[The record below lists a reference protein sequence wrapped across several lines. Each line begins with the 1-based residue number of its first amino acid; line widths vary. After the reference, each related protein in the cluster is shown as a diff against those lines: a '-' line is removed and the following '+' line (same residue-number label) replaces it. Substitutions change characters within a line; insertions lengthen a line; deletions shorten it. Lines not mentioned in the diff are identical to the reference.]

1 MEAHLSAYLA
11 SLEAQSRYSES
22 TRLAYSSD
30 LRIFFD
36 YLRKKLKRSPKL
48 EDLTVHHVADFLDAE
63 RQAGRRQS
71 TLIRRWASLRR
82 FVEYLSQRHI
92 ISGGALE
99 ANNHLI
105 DRVISKVSPA
115 PPSSYLADIQIKGI
129 QDVIEASPRLRARR
143 DQAILALLVETGLS
157 VGTLVDLDLSDLDLD
172 AKKIHITTEAKQDL
186 WLPLDNAT
194 EHLKQ
199 YLSEGRP
206 DLNPKPDESA
216 LFVSQMGS
224 RMSRQGIWQILQ
236 HWGRRVQPPVNLSPR
251 LLRHTAA
258 LRLARSGR
266 TLAEIQALLGH
277 SNPLSTQALLR
288 RLKSTNKG
296 N

>member
-11 SLEAQSRYSES
+11 SLEAQSKYSES

-36 YLRKKLKRSPKL
+36 YLRKTLQRSPKL
-48 EDLTVHHVADFLDAE
+48 EDLNAHHVAGFLDSE

-71 TLIRRWASLRR
+71 TLVRRWASLRR

-92 ISGGALE
+92 IPGSALE

-105 DRVISKVSPA
+105 DYVISKVA
-115 PPSSYLADIQIKGI
+115 PSRPSKYLTDTQIKDT
-129 QDVIEASPRLRARR
+129 QAVIEASPRLRARR

-157 VGTLVDLDLSDLDLD
+157 VGTLVELNLPDLNLG
-172 AKKIHITTEAKQDL
+172 AEKIHITTDAQQDL
-186 WLPLDNAT
+186 WLPLGSAA
-194 EHLKQ
+194 EPLKQ
-199 YLSEGRP
+199 YLNEGRP
-206 DLNPKPDESA
+206 DLNPKPDERA
-216 LFVSQMGS
+216 LFVSQMGG

-236 HWGRRVQPPVNLSPR
+236 HWGRKVKPPINLSPR

-266 TLAEIQALLGH
+266 TLSEIQALLGH

-288 RLKSTNKG
+288 RLKSTKSG
-296 N
+296 D